1 MLSASILRLL
11 AGRLLPAALL
21 LMLASGVRAS
31 YLDSP
36 KARAFIDEMVRDH
49 GFDRRQMTR
58 WMANAS
64 HQQSIIDAMNR
75 PAEKM
80 LEWKDYRKIFLT
92 PDRIRG
98 GRAFLA
104 KHRKAFDRAW
114 KTYGVPPA
122 IIAAIIGVETGYGRF
137 TGKYRV
143 IDALATLAF
152 DYPPRGRFFRGQLA
166 QFFML
171 AREQDFDP
179 LSLRGSYAG
188 AMGYGQFIPSSY
200 RDFAV
205 DFDGDHVADI
215 IGDPVD
221 AIGSVANYFRAH
233 GWRKGQPI
241 VNPVQVSQSVATRF
255 TRAGL
260 KPVDTVA
267 DFRQAGIRVATQVDD
282 SAPARLLRL
291 TGAEGAEYF
300 VTYHNFY
307 VITRYNHSPL
317 YAMAVTDLAARLGET
332 DRSSDRVA
340 GR

>member
-1 MLSASILRLL
+1 MRSALILRFL
-11 AGRLLPAALL
+11 AGGLLPAVMLL
-21 LMLASGVRAS
+21 ALASGADAS
-31 YLDSP
+31 YLESP
-36 KARAFIDEMVRDH
+36 KAKAFINEMVRDH
-49 GFDRRQMTR
+49 GFDRRQMQR
-58 WMANAS
+58 WMADAS
-64 HQQSIIDAMNR
+64 RQQSIIDAMNR
-75 PAEKM
+75 PAEKV
-80 LEWKDYRKIFLT
+80 LQWKGYRKIFLT
-92 PDRIRG
+92 PERISG
-98 GRAFLA
+98 GRKFIAS
-104 KHRKAFDRAW
+104 HRKAFDRAW

-152 DYPPRGRFFRGQLA
+152 DYPPRSRFFRDQLA
-166 QFFML
+166 QFFIL

-179 LSLRGSYAG
+179 LTLRGSYAG

-200 RDFAV
+200 RHFAV

-233 GWRKGQPI
+233 GWKKGQPLVDP
-241 VNPVQVSQSVATRF
+241 VNVSQSVAARVSTS
-255 TRAGL
+255 GL

-267 DFRQAGIRVATQVDD
+267 DFRRAGIRVGVHVDD
-282 SAPARLLRL
+282 RAPARLLRL
-291 TGAEGAEYF
+291 EGAGGTEYF

-317 YAMAVTDLAARLGET
+317 YAMAVTDLAARLDET
-332 DRSSDRVA
+332 GPDKDRVA